1 MALFVNLPD
10 LLGQQNLESVS
21 LKRTCIFQYTFLI
34 YVVIMVSFPYKGP
47 DFQYESFLFH
57 SQEGFIENLDI

>member
-1 MALFVNLPD
+1 MALFVNLSD
-10 LLGQQNLESVS
+10 LLGQQNLELVS

-34 YVVIMVSFPYKGP
+34 YIVIMVSFPYKGP
-47 DFQYESFLFH
+47 DFQSESFLFH

>member
-1 MALFVNLPD
+1 
-10 LLGQQNLESVS
+10 
-21 LKRTCIFQYTFLI
+21 
-34 YVVIMVSFPYKGP
+34 MVSFPYKGP